1 MKAQADVTPIEFGS
15 LDKALSA
22 IHRIRRDANEQEA
35 SFEQVQ
41 MTVHRGLGQGN
52 VARRFGLID
61 ELAEPKARRAQQAAE
76 IRQSGDGRER
86 LDVAL
91 IGHLKFLRFLLTGRI
106 GDGLS
111 QTRLLTQLPGVRGE
125 VVPKPCQPTV
135 MKT

>member
-22 IHRIRRDANEQEA
+22 IHRMRQDANEQDA
-35 SFEQVQ
+35 SFVQVQ
-41 MTVHRGLGQGN
+41 ITAHGRLGQGN
-52 VARRFGLID
+52 VARKFGLID
-61 ELAEPKARRAQQAAE
+61 ELAGPKARRAHQAQE

-86 LDVAL
+86 LEVAL

-111 QTRLLTQLPGVRGE
+111 RNELD
-125 VVPKPCQPTV
+125 C
-135 MKT
+135 